1 MPSIKMTFIPLAVV
15 ALLSGCSAYR
25 ASSNIDTVGIA
36 TSSQKEIVIY
46 TVGTEPNEAYQVTQ
60 PINVSVK
67 KLTLFHDDPTKEQ
80 ANAEL
85 EKRALA
91 LKCDAVVKVF
101 YKEGVGLTTWGYI
114 DAEGYCA
121 KFD

>member
-1 MPSIKMTFIPLAVV
+1 MPSIKTTLIPLAAV

-25 ASSNIDTVGIA
+25 TSSNIDTVGVV
-36 TSSQKEIVIY
+36 TSSQNEIVIY

-85 EKRALA
+85 EKRASA

-101 YKEGVGLTTWGYI
+101 YKEGVGMTTWGYI